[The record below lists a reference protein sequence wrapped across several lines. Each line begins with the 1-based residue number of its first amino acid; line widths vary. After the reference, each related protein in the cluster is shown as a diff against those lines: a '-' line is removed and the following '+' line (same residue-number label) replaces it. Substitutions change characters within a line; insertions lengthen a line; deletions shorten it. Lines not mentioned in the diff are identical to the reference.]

1 MISPT
6 TMKTILALVVLAHG
20 IGHALGILA
29 GLGVKLSSSHSL
41 ESWLFDGLL
50 GKTFSQYFGFLLSA
64 LAIIAFFATSL
75 SLLGWFLPPD
85 LWESLGITASL
96 ISLLL
101 VVFYWNFLPFL
112 FPNKV
117 GVIVIDGWLLFS
129 ILWWHWP
136 TALFR

>member
-1 MISPT
+1 
-6 TMKTILALVVLAHG
+6 MKTILALILLVHG

-29 GLGVKLSSSHSL
+29 GIGVKLSSSHSL
-41 ESWLFDGLL
+41 ESWLFSSLL
-50 GKTFSQYFGFLLSA
+50 GKPVSQYLGILLSA
-64 LAIIAFFATSL
+64 LAIIAFFTTSL
-75 SLLGWFLPPD
+75 SLLGWFLPQN

-117 GVIVIDGWLLFS
+117 GVIVIDGWLLLS